1 MTRTALVTTALPYA
15 NGLLHLGHLVGYIQA
30 DIWVR
35 ARRMSGGKAWFVCA
49 DDTHGTPIMLAAEKA
64 GVPPETFIASIQA
77 SHERD
82 FAAFGVAFDHYDST
96 NSAANKALTEQF
108 YLKLEAAGHI
118 SRRSVAQFYDPAKGM
133 FLPDRY
139 VKGICPNC
147 GSPDQYG
154 DNCEVCGATYAP
166 TDLKEPRSVISG
178 ATPEMRDSEHFFF
191 EVGHFDGFLREWLAG
206 DVALPGVKAKLGEWL
221 NAEGGLRAWDIS
233 RDAPYFG
240 FEIPG
245 QPGKYFYVWL
255 DAPIGYLSSFQMLCQ
270 RTGEDFEAH
279 LRAGTSTE
287 LHHFIGKDIVNF
299 HGLFWPAV
307 LHGSGHRAPTRLH
320 VNGYLTVDGAKMSKS
335 RGTFVMARTFL
346 DAGLEPEALR
356 YYYAAKSG
364 GGVDDLDL
372 NLGDFIARV
381 NADLVNKF
389 VNLAS
394 RCAGFISKRFD
405 GQLAAQ
411 LPDAA
416 QYQRFVEGLAPIREA
431 YERNDPAAAIRLTM
445 ALADEANRYI
455 DDVKPW
461 VVSSAVESQLV
472 EELLASHFEGDGWT
486 VTYPAANSHDYDLL
500 ITKHDAKTA
509 VEYKHRKA
517 SVADAKK
524 LLASLDYGLFHKAM
538 LIVNSPVSTSVEL
551 EELLAENSNLKII
564 YRPDIE
570 RILGPD
576 FDKPH
581 ADRSISEKEAELQAT
596 CTQGLNLFRVLVTAL
611 KPVLPATAAQAEAF
625 LAAPVNDWTDLVQPL
640 LGHRITEY
648 TPLFT
653 RIDPKKIDA
662 MIDASKDT
670 LQPAAAA
677 APAAKTEAVKPA
689 APAPAK
695 DEAKSADAP
704 ATIGIDDFAKL
715 DLRIGKVLVCEFV
728 EGSDKLLRFELDAG
742 DLGKR
747 QIFSGIRGSYAEPE
761 KLVGRSVV
769 FIANLAPR
777 KMRFGLSEGMIL
789 SAGFDGGALALLDA
803 DSGAQPGMPVR

>member
-15 NGLLHLGHLVGYIQA
+15 NGPLHLGHLVGYIQA

-35 ARRMSGGKAWFVCA
+35 ARRMSGGTTWFVCA

-64 GVPPETFIASIQA
+64 GLTPEVFIAGIQA
-77 SHERD
+77 GHERD
-82 FAAFGVAFDHYDST
+82 FAAFGVDFDHYDST
-96 NSAANKALTEQF
+96 NSAANKALTESF
-108 YLKLEAAGHI
+108 YLKLESEGHV

-139 VKGICPNC
+139 IKGICPNC
-147 GSPDQYG
+147 GSADQYG
-154 DNCEVCGATYAP
+154 DNCEVCGATYSP
-166 TDLKEPRSVISG
+166 TDLKEPKSVISG
-178 ATPEMRDSEHFFF
+178 ATPEVRDSEHFFF
-191 EVGHFDGFLREWLAG
+191 EVGRFEGFLRDWLGG
-206 DVALPGVKAKLGEWL
+206 DVALPGVKAKLMEWM
-221 NAEGGLRAWDIS
+221 NADGGLRAWDIS

-245 QPGKYFYVWL
+245 HPGKFLYVWL
-255 DAPIGYLSSFQMLCQ
+255 DAPIGYLSSFQTLCAK
-270 RTGEDFEAH
+270 TGVDFESH

-307 LHGSGHRAPTRLH
+307 LHATGHRAPTRLH

-356 YYYAAKSG
+356 YYYAAKSS

-381 NADLVNKF
+381 NADLVGKF

-411 LPDAA
+411 LPDPA
-416 QYQRFVEGLAPIREA
+416 QYQRFVEALAPIREA
-431 YERNDPAAAIRLTM
+431 YERNDPAAAIRQTM

-461 VVSSAVESQLV
+461 VIAKQ
-472 EELLASHFEGDGWT
+472 EG
-486 VTYPAANSHDYDLL
+486 
-500 ITKHDAKTA
+500 
-509 VEYKHRKA
+509 
-517 SVADAKK
+517 ADAQ
-524 LLASLDYGLFHKAM
+524 LQ
-538 LIVNSPVSTSVEL
+538 SV
-551 EELLAENSNLKII
+551 
-564 YRPDIE
+564 
-570 RILGPD
+570 
-576 FDKPH
+576 
-581 ADRSISEKEAELQAT
+581 

-611 KPVLPATAAQAEAF
+611 KPVLPATSAQAEAF
-625 LAAPVNDWTDLVQPL
+625 LAAPVSDWTALAQPL
-640 LGHRITEY
+640 LAHRINDY
-648 TPLFT
+648 VALFT

-662 MIDASKDT
+662 MTDASKDT
-670 LQPAAAA
+670 LQPTAAAPVAAA
-677 APAAKTEAVKPA
+677 APAVKAEAKPA
-689 APAPAK
+689 AAANAPQGDAAPAY
-695 DEAKSADAP
+695 
-704 ATIGIDDFAKL
+704 IGIDDFARL
-715 DLRIGKVLVCEFV
+715 DLRIGKVLACEFV

-742 DLGKR
+742 DLGTR
-747 QIFSGIRGSYAEPE
+747 QIFSGIRASYGEPE

-777 KMRFGLSEGMIL
+777 KMRFGVSEGMIL

-803 DSGAQPGMPVR
+803 DSAALPGMPVR

>member
-15 NGLLHLGHLVGYIQA
+15 NGPLHLGHLVGYIQA

-35 ARRMSGGKAWFVCA
+35 ARRMSGGTTWFVCA

-64 GVPPETFIASIQA
+64 GLTPEVFIAGIQA
-77 SHERD
+77 GHERD
-82 FAAFGVAFDHYDST
+82 FAAFGVDFDHYDST
-96 NSAANKALTEQF
+96 NSTANKALTESF
-108 YLKLEAAGHI
+108 YLKLEAEGHV

-139 VKGICPNC
+139 IKGICPNC
-147 GSPDQYG
+147 GSADQYG
-154 DNCEVCGATYAP
+154 DNCEVCGATYSP
-166 TDLKEPRSVISG
+166 TDLKEPKSVISG
-178 ATPEMRDSEHFFF
+178 ATPEVRDSEHFFF
-191 EVGHFDGFLREWLAG
+191 EVGKFEGFLRDWLGG
-206 DVALPGVKAKLGEWL
+206 DVALPGVKAKLMEWM
-221 NAEGGLRAWDIS
+221 NADGGLRAWDIS

-245 QPGKYFYVWL
+245 HPGKFLYVWL
-255 DAPIGYLSSFQMLCQ
+255 DAPIGYLSSFQTLCAK
-270 RTGEDFEAH
+270 TGVDFESH

-307 LHGSGHRAPTRLH
+307 LHATGHRAPTRLH

-356 YYYAAKSG
+356 YYYAAKSS

-381 NADLVNKF
+381 NADLVGKF

-411 LPDAA
+411 LPDPA
-416 QYQRFVEGLAPIREA
+416 QYQRFVEALAPIREA
-431 YERNDPAAAIRLTM
+431 YERNDPAAAIRQTM

-461 VVSSAVESQLV
+461 VIAKQ
-472 EELLASHFEGDGWT
+472 EG
-486 VTYPAANSHDYDLL
+486 
-500 ITKHDAKTA
+500 
-509 VEYKHRKA
+509 
-517 SVADAKK
+517 ADAQ
-524 LLASLDYGLFHKAM
+524 LQ
-538 LIVNSPVSTSVEL
+538 SV
-551 EELLAENSNLKII
+551 
-564 YRPDIE
+564 
-570 RILGPD
+570 
-576 FDKPH
+576 
-581 ADRSISEKEAELQAT
+581 

-611 KPVLPATAAQAEAF
+611 KPVLPATSAQAEAF
-625 LAAPVNDWTDLVQPL
+625 LAAPVSDWTALAQPL
-640 LGHRITEY
+640 LAHRINDY
-648 TPLFT
+648 VALFT

-662 MIDASKDT
+662 MTDASKDT
-670 LQPAAAA
+670 LQPIAAAPVAAA
-677 APAAKTEAVKPA
+677 APAAKAEAKPA
-689 APAPAK
+689 AAMSAAQGDAAPAY
-695 DEAKSADAP
+695 
-704 ATIGIDDFAKL
+704 IGIDDFAKL
-715 DLRIGKVLVCEFV
+715 DLRIGKVLACEFV

-742 DLGKR
+742 ELGTR
-747 QIFSGIRGSYAEPE
+747 QIFSGIRASYGEPE

-803 DSGAQPGMPVR
+803 DSAALPGMPVR